1 MVRSTIGAKK
11 ILYHGSKIADID
23 TLEPRRHFL
32 FPNKAVVFATTDM
45 RFALA
50 MIYGSDH
57 DFEIGY
63 LRKDK
68 EEPKMY
74 IRELQPGKLQLLS
87 QPGWLYCV
95 DGTGFAAD
103 SRLAHTERISSYNV
117 RVLQTTRINNI
128 YEQLREYDI
137 NIVDYNQ
144 AAAIRQ
150 KRDNFS
156 G

>member
-1 MVRSTIGAKK
+1 MVRSIIGTEK
-11 ILYHGSKIADID
+11 ILYHGSKIAGINI
-23 TLEPRRHFL
+23 LEPRRHFL
-32 FPNKAVVFATTDM
+32 FPDKAVVFAATDM

-87 QPGWLYCV
+87 QPGWLYCIS
-95 DGTGFAAD
+95 GTGFTAD
-103 SRLAHTERISSYNV
+103 PRLAHPERSSSSSAK
-117 RVLQTTRINNI
+117 VLQTTRIDNI
-128 YEQLREYDI
+128 YKQLREYDV
-137 NIVDYNQ
+137 NIMDYNQ
-144 AAAIRQ
+144 VATIRQ
-150 KRDNFS
+150 NRDNLS